1 VHVQHAMNVNHD
13 HLVKQLLAHPSLSL
27 SHCCNCS
34 YCVFPLL
41 LLLMPC
47 GPHTRQAGGA
57 LTRYHVNAVVA
68 NLLHTRKDRVLIVQQ
83 GSSNQGHQQQQQQQQ
98 VVAGRLSSSADLGE
112 QLQVMEVLRA
122 TDEPHIEKQLVAK
135 IVALHEQFQLEQQQ
149 KQSL

>member
-1 VHVQHAMNVNHD
+1 
-13 HLVKQLLAHPSLSL
+13 LA
-27 SHCCNCS
+27 
-34 YCVFPLL
+34 
-41 LLLMPC
+41 
-47 GPHTRQAGGA
+47 
-57 LTRYHVNAVVA
+57 RYHVNAVVA

-83 GSSNQGHQQQQQQQQ
+83 GSGNQGHQQQQQQR

-149 KQSL
+149 KQRL